1 MITPAEAQ
9 FIRDVVGGARYSQE
23 KTGIPASITIAQA
36 IVESMWGRS
45 PLVRKGY
52 NYFGIKAVQ
61 GQDYCQFPT
70 QEDNG
75 GAHLELAHFARYVSP
90 SACFSAHAQLLANSK
105 RYQPAMACCG
115 APAQF
120 AEQLYKC
127 GYSTNPQYAELLM
140 SLIREFNLTQ
150 YDSPPP
156 DPAAAAKGK
165 AA

>member
-75 GAHLELAHFARYVSP
+75 GAHLELAHFA
-90 SACFSAHAQLLANSK
+90 
-105 RYQPAMACCG
+105 
-115 APAQF
+115 QF